1 MDNEYTPTTEDV
13 EHYYGLAREE
23 WNYGEELTGE
33 QSRAEFYRWL
43 AAHDEQVRAEVAERI
58 VTPEARKHWDWAERR
73 RDRFG
78 DIGCVC
84 ALCGVMSRIAREKG
98 SYDDR

>member
-43 AAHDEQVRAEVAERI
+43 EGVKADAWHGGYNYAARTLRSGHE
-58 VTPEARKHWDWAERR
+58 
-73 RDRFG
+73 
-78 DIGCVC
+78 
-84 ALCGVMSRIAREKG
+84 
-98 SYDDR
+98 